1 MLRLSEVASLDTFAR
16 IRTAVESVVDELAKQ
31 HLVFSLGL
39 GIFGEVADTCWLRQ
53 FGSEVCGAFL
63 LLTRMLER
71 RRR

>member
-16 IRTAVESVVDELAKQ
+16 ISATVESVMDELTQQ
-31 HLVFSLGL
+31 HLIFSLCL
-39 GIFGEVADTCWLRQ
+39 GIFGEVTDTCWLGQ

-63 LLTRMLER
+63 LLARMLER